1 MNSYHFITVS
11 NLIGK
16 GIATDLY
23 LGELGFVHLRK
34 PSFFLEEIKGATVDA
49 YSFLL
54 VQKGSADI
62 EINMCPLSI
71 QEGEILLL
79 TPFSVIGA
87 SKPSDDFSALCL
99 LEGRTLFERIPNYG
113 RFHGLLNRT
122 DISKI
127 MLDRRTFGQIEQTFS
142 TFASYISRK
151 HTFQEGL
158 TLVLS
163 DFLLLQL
170 CEELYALQKD
180 IPLHIERKD
189 ELLHHFFSLLSV
201 HHREQ
206 HGIQFYADKLSVST
220 TYLSRIIRETT
231 RKTAYYYIGE
241 KLFTSARHLLACT
254 DYTVAEIASQMNF
267 SDQSAFGK
275 FFKSKAG
282 VSLAQYR
289 VLLGRKNTSTTS

>member
-1 MNSYHFITVS
+1 MNSCHFITVS
-11 NLIGK
+11 DLVRK
-16 GIATDLY
+16 GLATDLY
-23 LGELGFVHLRK
+23 LEELGFIRLHK
-34 PSFFLEEIKGATVDA
+34 PSPFFEEARDATVDA

-54 VQKGSADI
+54 VQKGYADV
-62 EINMCPLSI
+62 EIDLHPVSV
-71 QEGEILLL
+71 QEGELLLL

-87 SKPSDDFSALCL
+87 SELSDDFSALCL
-99 LEGRTLFERIPNYG
+99 LEGRILFERIPNYS
-113 RFHGLLNRT
+113 RFQGLLNRT
-122 DISKI
+122 GVSKI
-127 MLDRRTFGQIEQTFS
+127 TLDGPVFNQIGQTFS

-163 DFLLLQL
+163 DFFLLQL
-170 CEELYALQKD
+170 IEELYGLQED

-189 ELLHHFFSLLSV
+189 ELLQHFFSLLSA

-206 HGIQFYADKLSVST
+206 HGIAFYAGKLCVST

-254 DYTVAEIASQMNF
+254 DYTIAEIAGQMNF

-282 VSLAQYR
+282 VSPAQYR
-289 VLLGRKNTSTTS
+289 ALLGKETKG